1 MPHLRARWCEVYG
14 VGLANPIL
22 GAGVGAGVLSALSVA
37 APPVQV
43 ERLQKPYLLVGVL
56 IQHLRRVAPQSYV
69 VQMCLGVRG
78 YSLPVQDLGF
88 GFWI

>member
-1 MPHLRARWCEVYG
+1 
-14 VGLANPIL
+14 
-22 GAGVGAGVLSALSVA
+22 
-37 APPVQV
+37 VQV

-69 VQMCLGVRG
+69 VQMCLGIRG